1 MDQNIKDYADSA
13 YEMSMVNSVSSL
25 RKAKAA
31 LLTEIAT
38 RSGGLPANM
47 ARIASIHV
55 DHVQRCIS
63 ARLES
68 YQMAFSDAGVT
79 PSESDFKQMYTE
91 ATAAT
96 ITISGGD
103 LKGPIQITDPTIL
116 SDFTVWTSRE
126 AVRPN
131 RARTH
136 ELSWRLTATAPLF
149 EMWRKS
155 IDSSG
160 RLE

>member
-13 YEMSMVNSVSSL
+13 YEMSMMNSVSSL

-91 ATAAT
+91 GNRCDDYDQRRRPQRTY
-96 ITISGGD
+96 SNHGSD
-103 LKGPIQITDPTIL
+103 DPVGL
-116 SDFTVWTSRE
+116 HCLD
-126 AVRPN
+126 
-131 RARTH
+131 
-136 ELSWRLTATAPLF
+136 
-149 EMWRKS
+149 
-155 IDSSG
+155 
-160 RLE
+160 